1 MEVFTQPA
9 QKRNN
14 VASKWNVSKG
24 QAMACES
31 IWVRDLTKCEADF
44 LRSLQRSDF
53 LSILS
58 LCWLF
63 GYSDYALELIDHQIL
78 GSFLEENEKE
88 ALGKEE
94 TWIKPVLETDS
105 ASCLTQFLGCL
116 SHFLPT
122 PARRNFYT
130 HLPKMAEKPNILKKA
145 LGKR

>member
-1 MEVFTQPA
+1 
-9 QKRNN
+9 
-14 VASKWNVSKG
+14 
-24 QAMACES
+24 
-31 IWVRDLTKCEADF
+31 
-44 LRSLQRSDF
+44 
-53 LSILS
+53 LS

-63 GYSDYALELIDHQIL
+63 GYSDYALELIDNQIL
-78 GSFLEENEKE
+78 GSLLEKNEKE

-94 TWIKPVLETDS
+94 TWVKPVLKKDS
-105 ASCLTQFLGCL
+105 ASRLTQFLGCL